1 MHDLAAAEGIEILGI
16 DPAPSKETTLWTRG
30 RCHRLKPGEVRPEI
44 EKRLSEGQA
53 LLIGWDAPLSF
64 DPAQEFYNRPID
76 KAVHRWINERK
87 GEGRIEPKAVSALPF
102 AGCPHWAIT
111 CHTLGFPY
119 GTPPEGLEL
128 SPSTFTGPA
137 PGHALVLETHPA
149 VALALLWIEK
159 GISDAFPRYKSGG
172 AVTRANCQKIAEK
185 LGFGPC
191 QNADGTES
199 WDDDALDAY
208 VGWEMVRRF
217 IRGEAILAGD
227 PKKGGYLL
235 PRCAESASIAARVE
249 EESSPAKPLLGLLPQ
264 DEPDPSRGL
273 GT

>member
-1 MHDLAAAEGIEILGI
+1 MQNVATVEPAQEDFEILGI

-64 DPAQEFYNRPID
+64 DPARGFYDRPID
-76 KAVHRWINERK
+76 SAVRGWIKERF
-87 GEGRIEPKAVSALPF
+87 GEGARRIEPKAVSVLPF

-128 SPSTFTGPA
+128 SPSTFTRPA

-149 VALALLWIEK
+149 VALALLWMEK
-159 GISDAFPRYKSGG
+159 GFSEAEAFPRYKGGG
-172 AVTRANCQKIAEK
+172 AATRDKSREIAEK

-191 QNADGTES
+191 RNADGKDVD

-217 IRGEAILAGD
+217 IHGKAILAGD

-235 PRCAESASIAARVE
+235 PQCAESSSIAALADE
-249 EESSPAKPLLGLLPQ
+249 EAPPAKPLLGPLP
-264 DEPDPSRGL
+264 
-273 GT
+273 